1 MQTRELIGR
10 IENILFAAGDAVEII
25 KLAQYFGIEE
35 DTLAA
40 AIDEEC
46 ERRMYEYGLVIKRVG
61 DKVQLCTRPESA
73 EDIYSLLG
81 KRSQDELTRAMLETL
96 AIIAYKQPIT
106 RVEVEEI
113 RGVNSSYIIGNLLE
127 KKLIREA
134 GRKQVLGRPI
144 LYETDDEFLRHF
156 GLADISEL
164 PELPETG
171 TEE

>member
-10 IENILFAAGDAVEII
+10 IENILFAAGDAVELI

-35 DTLAA
+35 DTLAT

-156 GLADISEL
+156 GL
-164 PELPETG
+164 
-171 TEE
+171 